1 MNKAKNN
8 NKFKK
13 LKETKLSDVVKSID
27 GVPVDLFTMIVK
39 QVKELNDIFYKI
51 RGVK

>member
-1 MNKAKNN
+1 MNKAKND

-27 GVPVDLFTMIVK
+27 GVPVDLFTMLSQK
-39 QVKELNDIFYKI
+39 FNPCKENG
-51 RGVK
+51 GVK